1 MLQIHSSAF
10 LITIRT
16 ALDLLYNQPFAT
28 NNYNNPFIF
37 LLRIYKLVSV
47 TAESITSDTTNAIKS
62 TTSKS
67 ESKEIEKTVE
77 EELKSTTRNVIKSQ
91 SPEGEIKRLRF
102 PCSYCSR
109 RFETLEEVKRH
120 IRYAHTP
127 RNAG

>member
-1 MLQIHSSAF
+1 MSA
-10 LITIRT
+10 TT
-16 ALDLLYNQPFAT
+16 
-28 NNYNNPFIF
+28 
-37 LLRIYKLVSV
+37 
-47 TAESITSDTTNAIKS
+47 ESITSDTTNATKS

-67 ESKEIEKTVE
+67 ESKEKEKTAAE
-77 EELKSTTRNVIKSQ
+77 NEIHSTVKNVIKSQ
-91 SPEGEIKRLRF
+91 SPEEEVKRLRF